1 MKTKIFL
8 IVLLGLITLKAQ
20 SILILGVGTTMEIG
34 ASADLCA
41 GSIEGSGQI
50 LGSGTFCGNPT
61 EVESET
67 DSALPIEFALNQ
79 NFPNP
84 FNPSTKISYSIPTV
98 NLSSSSR
105 AESREGE
112 FVTLKVYD
120 ILGNEVATLV
130 NEEKPA
136 GSYEI
141 TFDASGL
148 SSGIYFYKLSA
159 GAFTETKK
167 MTVLK

>member
-8 IVLLGLITLKAQ
+8 IVLISLITLNAQ
-20 SILILGVGTTMEIG
+20 SVLNLGAGTTMEIG
-34 ASADLCA
+34 AGADLCA
-41 GSIEGSGQI
+41 GSIEGSGQL

-67 DSALPIEFALNQ
+67 DIALPTEFSLSQ
-79 NFPNP
+79 NYPNP
-84 FNPSTKISYSIPTV
+84 FNPSTKIKYTIPNVT
-98 NLSSSSR
+98 LGSSSR
-105 AESREGE
+105 AESREEG
-112 FVTLKVYD
+112 FVTLRVYD
-120 ILGNEVATLV
+120 VLGNEVTTLV

-136 GSYEI
+136 GSYEVE
-141 TFDASGL
+141 FNASNL

-159 GAFTETKK
+159 GSFTETKK